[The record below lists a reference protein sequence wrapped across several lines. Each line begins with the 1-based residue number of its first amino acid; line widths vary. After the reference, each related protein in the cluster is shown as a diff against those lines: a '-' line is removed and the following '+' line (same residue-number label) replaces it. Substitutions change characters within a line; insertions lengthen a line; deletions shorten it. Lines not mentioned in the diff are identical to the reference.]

1 MAKTKYDER
10 TRDQIASDVL
20 KEKGLFGT
28 IGTYLSGDFPQSE
41 SLKDPQGR
49 VIRRQK
55 GMDILKQRQ
64 AEGKKRAA
72 ELKRKKEQQ
81 IRKNKAARIL
91 AQRKKEGEERAA
103 RLRKEKEQQIAKNEE
118 ARKAGVAAREAMKM
132 ATGESAKQ
140 KAMSQAVKRAKQA
153 ESARQSTG
161 VLRSSANPAKQKPK
175 EKPKIPAKQ
184 TASTS
189 GKPAGK
195 TSSAPAKSATKS
207 PTKLTGE
214 KKYNF
219 GVSKGGVPFREA
231 FKYFRAKSLKGGDK
245 VFTWNGKRYTTDLK
259 KPAKKMGG
267 GMMKSKMASKGGAK
281 GGKRMPPGMKNGG
294 SASKFPDLSGD
305 GKVTQK
311 DILMGKGVIGGRGLP
326 KKPAKP
332 KAGGRSSD
340 AIKKAR
346 TAKMD
351 EMKDR
356 LKASKMGRAKMK
368 SKGGTIKKPGG
379 MQTGGMMKSKG
390 MAKGGAMKKKGY
402 AMGGSVKKKGMA
414 KGGAMKK
421 KGYAMGGMTKK
432 GMAKG
437 GAMTKKGMA
446 KGGTNKKRAV
456 SRKPRGVGAALR
468 GFGKA
473 LKK

>member
-20 KEKGLFGT
+20 KEKGLFGA

-81 IRKNKAARIL
+81 I
-91 AQRKKEGEERAA
+91 
-103 RLRKEKEQQIAKNEE
+103 AKNEE
-118 ARKAGVAAREAMKM
+118 ARKERIRAREEAIRKTVSM

-140 KAMSQAVKRAKQA
+140 KAMSQAVRRAKQA

-161 VLRSSANPAKQKPK
+161 VLRSSANPAKPKPPAKTASTKPK
-175 EKPKIPAKQ
+175 PPTK

-189 GKPAGK
+189 VKTTSTKPKPQAKTKPTVKATTPSSISSKPATK
-195 TSSAPAKSATKS
+195 TKTTGVKTEVAKAV
-207 PTKLTGE
+207 E
-214 KKYNF
+214 KNK
-219 GVSKGGVPFREA
+219 
-231 FKYFRAKSLKGGDK
+231 DK
-245 VFTWNGKRYTTDLK
+245 DK
-259 KPAKKMGG
+259 KPKRVRRANIALARKTRTARRAGG

-281 GGKRMPPGMKNGG
+281 GGKRMPTGMKKGG
-294 SASKFPDLSGD
+294 PASKFPDLSGD

-356 LKASKMGRAKMK
+356 LKASKMGPGKTKMEMANAKKKAGGGMMK
-368 SKGGTIKKPGG
+368 SKMSSKGGVKGGRMPGG
-379 MQTGGMMKSKG
+379 MQAGGMMKSKG

-402 AMGGSVKKKGMA
+402 AMGGSVNKKGMA

-446 KGGTNKKRAV
+446 KGGSVRRNT
-456 SRKPRGVGAALR
+456 KPRGVGAALR

>member
-1 MAKTKYDER
+1 MTAARSRRAGRGRKVTQEIKRGTTRTGAAKARALSEGRSKLELKAPQTGTSRKAMRDAPKPEREVKRGTTRTRQPRVEKEVVPGTTRVRKTADGSKKTKPTLNKQGAAAFAKALDEAGKRKAAKKAAASKVTAGSTSSKTTTMAKSEKKKD
-10 TRDQIASDVL
+10 
-20 KEKGLFGT
+20 KEKKTLFG
-28 IGTYLSGDFPQSE
+28 IEIKP
-41 SLKDPQGR
+41 
-49 VIRRQK
+49 
-55 GMDILKQRQ
+55 
-64 AEGKKRAA
+64 
-72 ELKRKKEQQ
+72 
-81 IRKNKAARIL
+81 
-91 AQRKKEGEERAA
+91 
-103 RLRKEKEQQIAKNEE
+103 
-118 ARKAGVAAREAMKM
+118 
-132 ATGESAKQ
+132 
-140 KAMSQAVKRAKQA
+140 
-153 ESARQSTG
+153 
-161 VLRSSANPAKQKPK
+161 SSRF
-175 EKPKIPAKQ
+175 
-184 TASTS
+184 
-189 GKPAGK
+189 AGK
-195 TSSAPAKSATKS
+195 
-207 PTKLTGE
+207 G
-214 KKYNF
+214 
-219 GVSKGGVPFREA
+219 GKGRRVAG
-231 FKYFRAKSLKGGDK
+231 RA
-245 VFTWNGKRYTTDLK
+245 
-259 KPAKKMGG
+259 MG

-281 GGKRMPPGMKNGG
+281 GGRMPPGMKRGG
-294 SASKFPDLSGD
+294 PASKFPDLSGD

-356 LKASKMGRAKMK
+356 LKASKMGSGKTKMEMANAK
-368 SKGGTIKKPGG
+368 KKAG
-379 MQTGGMMKSKG
+379 GGMMKSKG

>member
-20 KEKGLFGT
+20 KEKGLFGA

-81 IRKNKAARIL
+81 I
-91 AQRKKEGEERAA
+91 
-103 RLRKEKEQQIAKNEE
+103 AKNEE
-118 ARKAGVAAREAMKM
+118 ARKERIRAREEAIRKTVSM

-140 KAMSQAVKRAKQA
+140 KAMSQAVRRAKQA

-161 VLRSSANPAKQKPK
+161 VLRSSANPAKPKPPAKTASTKPK
-175 EKPKIPAKQ
+175 PPTK

-189 GKPAGK
+189 VKTTSTKPKPQAKTKPTVKATTPSSISSKPATK
-195 TSSAPAKSATKS
+195 TKTTGVKTEVAKAV
-207 PTKLTGE
+207 E
-214 KKYNF
+214 KNK
-219 GVSKGGVPFREA
+219 
-231 FKYFRAKSLKGGDK
+231 DK
-245 VFTWNGKRYTTDLK
+245 DK
-259 KPAKKMGG
+259 KPKRVRRANIALARKTRTARRAGG

-281 GGKRMPPGMKNGG
+281 GGKRMPPGMKKGG
-294 SASKFPDLSGD
+294 PASKFPDLSGD

-379 MQTGGMMKSKG
+379 MQAGGMMKSKG

-402 AMGGSVKKKGMA
+402 AMGGSVNKKGMA

>member
-20 KEKGLFGT
+20 KEKGLFGA

-55 GMDILKQRQ
+55 GMDILKQRE

-72 ELKRKKEQQ
+72 RLKR
-81 IRKNKAARIL
+81 
-91 AQRKKEGEERAA
+91 
-103 RLRKEKEQQIAKNEE
+103 EKERQIAKNEE
-118 ARKAGVAAREAMKM
+118 ARKERIRAREQAKIDRQAASVSGRPLNAAEKAAIADMKRRERL
-132 ATGESAKQ
+132 A
-140 KAMSQAVKRAKQA
+140 QA

-161 VLRSSANPAKQKPK
+161 VLRSSANPAKPKPK
-175 EKPKIPAKQ
+175 VKPKPPAK
-184 TASTS
+184 TASTPVKTTPTKPKPPAKTKPTVKATTPS
-189 GKPAGK
+189 SIASKPATK
-195 TSSAPAKSATKS
+195 TKTTGVKTEVAKAV
-207 PTKLTGE
+207 E
-214 KKYNF
+214 KNK
-219 GVSKGGVPFREA
+219 
-231 FKYFRAKSLKGGDK
+231 DK
-245 VFTWNGKRYTTDLK
+245 DK
-259 KPAKKMGG
+259 KPKRVRRANIALARKTRTARRAGG

-356 LKASKMGRAKMK
+356 LKASKMGPGKTKMEMANAK
-368 SKGGTIKKPGG
+368 KKAG
-379 MQTGGMMKSKG
+379 GGMMKSKMSSKGGAKGGRMPGGMKNGG
-390 MAKGGAMKKKGY
+390 MAKKT
-402 AMGGSVKKKGMA
+402 
-414 KGGAMKK
+414 K

-437 GAMTKKGMA
+437 GSVRKT
-446 KGGTNKKRAV
+446 T
-456 SRKPRGVGAALR
+456 KPRGVGAALR

-473 LKK
+473 LK

>member
-1 MAKTKYDER
+1 MTAARSRRAGRGRKVTQEIKRGTTRTATAKAREF
-10 TRDQIASDVL
+10 A
-20 KEKGLFGT
+20 
-28 IGTYLSGDFPQSE
+28 
-41 SLKDPQGR
+41 
-49 VIRRQK
+49 
-55 GMDILKQRQ
+55 
-64 AEGKKRAA
+64 KKRAEDYA
-72 ELKRKKEQQ
+72 YFSPHMGPIKPKPKAAQTGTSRKAMRDAPKPEREIKRGTTRVRKTADGSKKTKPTLNKQGAAAFAKALDEAGKRKAAK
-81 IRKNKAARIL
+81 KAEAE
-91 AQRKKEGEERAA
+91 AKAKAEAKAEAEKKKD
-103 RLRKEKEQQIAKNEE
+103 KEKKTLFGIEIKPSSRFAGRGGK
-118 ARKAGVAAREAMKM
+118 ARRVAGRAM
-132 ATGESAKQ
+132 
-140 KAMSQAVKRAKQA
+140 
-153 ESARQSTG
+153 
-161 VLRSSANPAKQKPK
+161 
-175 EKPKIPAKQ
+175 
-184 TASTS
+184 
-189 GKPAGK
+189 
-195 TSSAPAKSATKS
+195 
-207 PTKLTGE
+207 
-214 KKYNF
+214 
-219 GVSKGGVPFREA
+219 
-231 FKYFRAKSLKGGDK
+231 
-245 VFTWNGKRYTTDLK
+245 
-259 KPAKKMGG
+259 G

-281 GGKRMPPGMKNGG
+281 GGRMPTGMKRGG
-294 SASKFPDLSGD
+294 PASKFPDLSGD

-356 LKASKMGRAKMK
+356 LKASKMGPGKTKMEMANAK
-368 SKGGTIKKPGG
+368 KKAG
-379 MQTGGMMKSKG
+379 GGMMKSKG

-468 GFGKA
+468 GYGKA
-473 LKK
+473 MKK

>member
-1 MAKTKYDER
+1 
-10 TRDQIASDVL
+10 
-20 KEKGLFGT
+20 
-28 IGTYLSGDFPQSE
+28 
-41 SLKDPQGR
+41 
-49 VIRRQK
+49 
-55 GMDILKQRQ
+55 
-64 AEGKKRAA
+64 
-72 ELKRKKEQQ
+72 
-81 IRKNKAARIL
+81 
-91 AQRKKEGEERAA
+91 
-103 RLRKEKEQQIAKNEE
+103 
-118 ARKAGVAAREAMKM
+118 
-132 ATGESAKQ
+132 
-140 KAMSQAVKRAKQA
+140 
-153 ESARQSTG
+153 
-161 VLRSSANPAKQKPK
+161 
-175 EKPKIPAKQ
+175 
-184 TASTS
+184 
-189 GKPAGK
+189 
-195 TSSAPAKSATKS
+195 
-207 PTKLTGE
+207 
-214 KKYNF
+214 
-219 GVSKGGVPFREA
+219 
-231 FKYFRAKSLKGGDK
+231 
-245 VFTWNGKRYTTDLK
+245 
-259 KPAKKMGG
+259 
-267 GMMKSKMASKGGAK
+267 MMKSKMASKGGAR
-281 GGKRMPPGMKNGG
+281 GGKRMPPGMKKGG
-294 SASKFPDLSGD
+294 PASKSPDLSGD

-356 LKASKMGRAKMK
+356 LKDSKMGRAKMK

-379 MQTGGMMKSKG
+379 MQAGGMMMS
-390 MAKGGAMKKKGY
+390 
-402 AMGGSVKKKGMA
+402 KGMA

>member
-20 KEKGLFGT
+20 KEKGLFGA

-91 AQRKKEGEERAA
+91 AQRKREGEERAA
-103 RLRKEKEQQIAKNEE
+103 RLRREKEQQIAKNEE

-140 KAMSQAVKRAKQA
+140 KVMSQAVRRAKQA

-161 VLRSSANPAKQKPK
+161 VLRSSANPAKPKP
-175 EKPKIPAKQ
+175 PAK
-184 TASTS
+184 TAST
-189 GKPAGK
+189 KP
-195 TSSAPAKSATKS
+195 KS
-207 PTKLTGE
+207 PTKTASTPVKTTPTKPKVQAKTKPTIKATTPSSIASKPATKTKTTGVKTEVAKAVE
-214 KKYNF
+214 KNK
-219 GVSKGGVPFREA
+219 
-231 FKYFRAKSLKGGDK
+231 DK
-245 VFTWNGKRYTTDLK
+245 DK
-259 KPAKKMGG
+259 KPKRVRRANIALARKTRTARRAGG
-267 GMMKSKMASKGGAK
+267 GMMKSKMASKGGAR
-281 GGKRMPPGMKNGG
+281 GGKRMPPGMKKGG
-294 SASKFPDLSGD
+294 PASKFPDLSGD

-379 MQTGGMMKSKG
+379 MQAGGMMKSKMSSKGGAKGGRMPGGMKNGG
-390 MAKGGAMKKKGY
+390 MAKKTKKGY
-402 AMGGSVKKKGMA
+402 AL
-414 KGGAMKK
+414 
-421 KGYAMGGMTKK
+421 GGMTKK

>member
-1 MAKTKYDER
+1 
-10 TRDQIASDVL
+10 
-20 KEKGLFGT
+20 
-28 IGTYLSGDFPQSE
+28 
-41 SLKDPQGR
+41 
-49 VIRRQK
+49 
-55 GMDILKQRQ
+55 
-64 AEGKKRAA
+64 
-72 ELKRKKEQQ
+72 
-81 IRKNKAARIL
+81 
-91 AQRKKEGEERAA
+91 
-103 RLRKEKEQQIAKNEE
+103 
-118 ARKAGVAAREAMKM
+118 
-132 ATGESAKQ
+132 
-140 KAMSQAVKRAKQA
+140 
-153 ESARQSTG
+153 
-161 VLRSSANPAKQKPK
+161 
-175 EKPKIPAKQ
+175 
-184 TASTS
+184 
-189 GKPAGK
+189 
-195 TSSAPAKSATKS
+195 
-207 PTKLTGE
+207 
-214 KKYNF
+214 
-219 GVSKGGVPFREA
+219 
-231 FKYFRAKSLKGGDK
+231 
-245 VFTWNGKRYTTDLK
+245 
-259 KPAKKMGG
+259 
-267 GMMKSKMASKGGAK
+267 MKSKMASKGGARGGRMPTGMKK
-281 GGKRMPPGMKNGG
+281 GGPAGD
-294 SASKFPDLSGD
+294 FPDLSGD

-379 MQTGGMMKSKG
+379 MQAGGMMKSKG

-437 GAMTKKGMA
+437 GSVRKT
-446 KGGTNKKRAV
+446 T
-456 SRKPRGVGAALR
+456 KPRGVGAALR